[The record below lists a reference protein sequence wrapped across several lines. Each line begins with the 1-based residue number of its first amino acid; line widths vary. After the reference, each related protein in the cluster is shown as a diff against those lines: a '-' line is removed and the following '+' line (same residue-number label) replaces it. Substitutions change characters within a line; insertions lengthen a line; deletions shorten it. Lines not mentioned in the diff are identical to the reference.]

1 MSTGNY
7 IFPSPKAT
15 AGQMP
20 FEHSLIMMPPEEN
33 LDILQNLELA
43 VAEVW
48 RDYPEMTDYIA
59 FRAYEAAHRL
69 YKDEVRGRIPKPC
82 ALTGLDLDAFETVI
96 AICEYRLGRKPLPGP
111 PPHEPIEPVPVAVLV
126 DCLGKLMRSVERHTA
141 IGGRQGYLTFI
152 DEFVP

>member
-1 MSTGNY
+1 
-7 IFPSPKAT
+7 
-15 AGQMP
+15 
-20 FEHSLIMMPPEEN
+20 MPPEEN
-33 LDILQNLELA
+33 LDILQNLEFA

-48 RDYPEMTDYIA
+48 REHPEMTDYSA
-59 FRAYEAAHRL
+59 LRAYEAAHRF
-69 YKDEVRGRIPKPC
+69 YKDEVRGRVPKPC
-82 ALTGLDLDAFETVI
+82 ALTGLDLEAFEAVT

-111 PPHEPIEPVPVAVLV
+111 PDEPIPPAPVSVLV